1 MRSERDAEFWDGF
14 SDTYNSDDQGDAPQ
28 RIVDSLMESGAVRP
42 DDCVMEVGSGPGTYS
57 LLLAPRVRILV
68 CMDSSAGMLDRLFAS
83 AGGMGITNMERFH
96 KNWSDYTPRKGYD
109 FCFASLLP
117 GSSTDES
124 MRRMEATARRGCAVL
139 AWERLHWDDITAAV
153 SRNLGI
159 DRPGPR
165 RGTEFFEEWLADN
178 RYLSAMITDLAIHIN
193 RTELQFFKKYKFQSQ
208 SVQGHLRIME
218 ALRQKDLEEAVQAT
232 EDNWMLNFH
241 LVIEPCL
248 LKAAQNT

>member
-83 AGGMGITNMERFH
+83 ADELGIANMERFH
-96 KNWSDYTPRKGYD
+96 KNWSDYTPPKGYD

-124 MRRMEATARRGCAVL
+124 MRRMEATARRGIGMLRSFFRSLGMPTVL
-139 AWERLHWDDITAAV
+139 EELGAKPADIPAMVAH
-153 SRNLGI
+153 RAEK
-159 DRPGPR
+159 PGGFPF
-165 RGTEFFEEWLADN
+165 GGFVKIQPADMEAIL
-178 RYLSAMITDLAIHIN
+178 RLAIG
-193 RTELQFFKKYKFQSQ
+193 EK
-208 SVQGHLRIME
+208 
-218 ALRQKDLEEAVQAT
+218 QA
-232 EDNWMLNFH
+232 
-241 LVIEPCL
+241 
-248 LKAAQNT
+248 

>member
-83 AGGMGITNMERFH
+83 AGEMGITNMERFH

-159 DRPGPR
+159 VRPGPR

-178 RYLSAMITDLAIHIN
+178 RRDFSLERFPITLLRTMPLESAVGSEVAKFRAFGIT
-193 RTELQFFKKYKFQSQ
+193 EG
-208 SVQGHLRIME
+208 V
-218 ALRQKDLEEAVQAT
+218 EEAVLKALDPYT
-232 EDNWMLNFH
+232 EDGTVRMDVENVLRMVRWL
-241 LVIEPCL
+241 C
-248 LKAAQNT
+248 

>member
-83 AGGMGITNMERFH
+83 AGEMGITNMERFH

-159 DRPGPR
+159 GRPGPR

-178 RYLSAMITDLAIHIN
+178 RRDVSLERFPITLLRTMPLESAVGSEVAKFRAFGITDG
-193 RTELQFFKKYKFQSQ
+193 
-208 SVQGHLRIME
+208 V
-218 ALRQKDLEEAVQAT
+218 EEAVRKALDPYT
-232 EDNWMLNFH
+232 EDGTVRMDVENVLRMVRWL
-241 LVIEPCL
+241 C
-248 LKAAQNT
+248 

>member
-124 MRRMEATARRGCAVL
+124 MRRLEATARRGCAVTGVD
-139 AWERLHWDDITAAV
+139 RAAV
-153 SRNLGI
+153 RVAEAQS
-159 DRPGPR
+159 
-165 RGTEFFEEWLADN
+165 FFSAAGLEGHFEAADIFSWAAPAAA
-178 RYLSAMITDLAIHIN
+178 YD
-193 RTELQFFKKYKFQSQ
+193 
-208 SVQGHLRIME
+208 
-218 ALRQKDLEEAVQAT
+218 
-232 EDNWMLNFH
+232 
-241 LVIEPCL
+241 VIL
-248 LKAAQNT
+248 LHDVV

>member
-57 LLLAPRVRILV
+57 ILLAPRVRILV

-83 AGGMGITNMERFH
+83 AGEMGITNMERFH

-178 RYLSAMITDLAIHIN
+178 RRDFSLERFPITLLRTMPLESAVDSEVAKFRAFGITDG
-193 RTELQFFKKYKFQSQ
+193 
-208 SVQGHLRIME
+208 V
-218 ALRQKDLEEAVQAT
+218 EEAVRKALDPYT
-232 EDNWMLNFH
+232 EDGTVRMDVENVLRMVRWL
-241 LVIEPCL
+241 C
-248 LKAAQNT
+248 